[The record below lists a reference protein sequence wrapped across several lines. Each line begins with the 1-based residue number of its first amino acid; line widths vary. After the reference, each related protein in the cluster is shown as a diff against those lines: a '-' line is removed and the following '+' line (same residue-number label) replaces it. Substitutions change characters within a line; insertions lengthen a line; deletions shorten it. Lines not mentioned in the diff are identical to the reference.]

1 MRQWKWLR
9 LLAVFLAFA
18 LVAAACGSDDD
29 DGDAAAPAAEAD
41 AEGAATDGG
50 DSGDDAEEAAADD
63 SGDDGDS
70 SGDDADD
77 SGDAEEPDEDE
88 ADDSAALGNVEVD
101 EEAANCATAIELEV
115 GAYDPGPALTTGISV
130 ALGTGWNPHNDQA
143 PAQFSWYGWVFEGL
157 VRLDTDGTVVP
168 WLAKCFET
176 NEAGDVITFFL
187 HENITFQ
194 DGSPLNAEAVK
205 ANIDFIKGGE
215 PPQVLPPV
223 TGQLAIVDS
232 VEVVDDLTVQFNLTA
247 PGEALLLSGL
257 IRNSGFLVSPA
268 ALGSAGEMPLGTG
281 PYMVA
286 STNAD
291 NTVTELVAYDGY
303 WQPQLVGAEAV
314 TLNAVPDAQARVDG
328 LNAGQFDIVV
338 INAPQVDAVPAFSS
352 NDTVRVGFVVADWTG
367 ETIPAL
373 ANRDVRC
380 AMGQALNRVGIQ
392 EAFNLP
398 ASTANNQFATGPDD
412 YAYIDDLDVADFDI
426 EAAKAAFEATGEA
439 GFEFT
444 NGHLPFGFWPVV
456 ASAWSGALS
465 ELGITMNNEALDPP
479 SGGEMFSRLAR
490 GQYPVQIIAYN
501 EPNALMSL
509 IARTGEAAFNPS
521 GVSPEGVV
529 ELVASARTKSFE
541 DGEAEVAE
549 AWKIMLEECIFII
562 QQTLPTFIA
571 YGEDVQGVA
580 HVTGLPITYW
590 PHGVRKG

>member
-1 MRQWKWLR
+1 MREWKWLR
-9 LLAVFLAFA
+9 IVAVLLGFV
-18 LVAAACGSDDD
+18 LVATACGGNGDDD
-29 DGDAAAPAAEAD
+29 DEAD
-41 AEGAATDGG
+41 PPAVDASESESATD
-50 DSGDDAEEAAADD
+50 DESEEDD
-63 SGDDGDS
+63 
-70 SGDDADD
+70 
-77 SGDAEEPDEDE
+77 EPE
-88 ADDSAALGNVEVD
+88 ALGNVEVD
-101 EEAANCATAIELEV
+101 EEAASCATAIELEV
-115 GAYDPGPALTTGISV
+115 GDYNPGPALNTGISV
-130 ALGTGWNPHNDQA
+130 ALGTGFNPHNDQA

-157 VRLDTDGTVVP
+157 VRQDTDGTVVP

-187 HENITFQ
+187 HEGVTFH

-205 ANIDFIKGGE
+205 ANIDFIKNGE

-232 VEVVDDLTVQFNLTA
+232 VEVIDDLTVQFNLTG

-268 ALGSAGEMPLGTG
+268 ALGNAGEMPYGTG
-281 PYMVA
+281 PYTVA

-291 NTVTELVAYDGY
+291 NTVAELEAFEGY

-338 INAPQVDAVPAFSS
+338 INAPQVDAVPAFTS

-367 ETIPAL
+367 EQIPAL

-398 ASTANNQFATGPDD
+398 PETANNQFASGPDD
-412 YAYIDDLDVADFDI
+412 YAYIDDLDVADFDL
-426 EAAKAAFEATGEA
+426 EAAQAAFEATGED

-444 NGHLPFGFWPVV
+444 NGHLPFGFWPNVS
-456 ASAWSGALS
+456 SAWSGALA

-479 SGGEMFSRLAR
+479 SGGEMFARLAQA
-490 GQYPVQIIAYN
+490 QYPVQIIAYN

-509 IARTGEAAFNPS
+509 IARTGDAAFNPS
-521 GVSPEGVV
+521 GVSPEGVD

-571 YGEDVQGVA
+571 HGENVEGVE

-590 PHGVRKG
+590 PHGVRKS